1 MPEVILSQIQCEVN
15 QHHCTRVGII
25 EALEKKFKRRMVAF
39 FTSFYYP
46 ASVFDQDAE
55 MLESL
60 LQKTDLKN
68 GLTLLLSSAGGSGL
82 AAERIVNVC
91 RTYSKGDFEVL
102 VPGQAKSAATI
113 ICFGANRVL
122 MSKTSEL
129 GPIDPQVT
137 LKESGEYKL
146 FSVYDILDSYQS
158 LFERA
163 TQTKGNLEPFIAQL
177 EHYDEREI
185 SKFRRQV
192 ELSEDIAIKLLKLSM
207 MKGLSDSKIKEKIKI
222 FLFPTETK
230 VHGRPIFID
239 EAKKVGLRIKE
250 ISNES
255 PTWQGVQEYAARL
268 NYLTSSQYLK
278 ILESC
283 EHHFCSPIPKEMR
296 K

>member
-1 MPEVILSQIQCEVN
+1 
-15 QHHCTRVGII
+15 
-25 EALEKKFKRRMVAF
+25 MVAF